1 MSKFSIS
8 TKAFQRKLKAKE
20 RALER
25 EAAGALGE
33 AATELEKDIKSRVF
47 PVKHVS
53 RQDAPGGTVI
63 NLAGR
68 SPVATTINR
77 SQGTA
82 VVRVSRH
89 WTTARTAGVRN
100 TFQSVG
106 LGAKLERR
114 GLYIGGN
121 FVLFSRDPGLKK
133 WAHRPEKGNQ
143 YLRHVV
149 RLSEPQVIGRMMV
162 RPGAREAFPKVTKIW
177 LRATRRAFRT

>member
-1 MSKFSIS
+1 MGIQFKG
-8 TKAFQRKLKAKE
+8 AREFQRKLKAKE
-20 RALER
+20 RAMQR
-25 EAAGALGE
+25 EQAGALGE
-33 AATELEKDIKSRVF
+33 AVTAVEQDIKRRVF
-47 PVKHVS
+47 PAKRVNK
-53 RQDAPGGTVI
+53 QDAPGGSVV

-68 SPVATTINR
+68 SPVSTTIKR
-77 SQGTA
+77 SAGTA

-89 WTTARTAGVRN
+89 WTPARTAGVRS
-100 TFQSVG
+100 TFQAVG